1 MEQTLALPPRLA
13 EAVRQLVNEGWY
25 SDEESLLVDAVRRL
39 VGTHKPDLLER
50 FVREDVEWGL
60 YGED

>member
-13 EAVRQLVNEGWY
+13 EAVRHLVEEGWY

-39 VGTHKPDLLER
+39 VVTHKPELLEG
-50 FVREDVEWGL
+50 FVREDIEWGL
-60 YGED
+60 HGDD

>member
-1 MEQTLALPPRLA
+1 MEQRLALPPRLA
-13 EAVRQLVNEGWY
+13 EAVRDLVKEGWY

-39 VGTHKPDLLER
+39 VETHKPELLER